1 MNKRDI
7 LDQLIELTELIQNQ
21 TTSLASYESR
31 IPQIEIDITMSNLR
45 KCYEYFHK
53 LNIVNQS
60 SVIHSH
66 LKITLDTI
74 QNEPKEPSNLSS
86 NTEPLFAFIEN
97 DNTPIVTPPINYEEQ
112 HDSNKIITPE
122 VINEDTLDTSIASL
136 NLTHQ
141 QPEMPAESIPQP
153 IEEPVIPLTS
163 STLPEQKPITPSTS
177 FTHPEQEPITP
188 STSFT
193 HPEQEP
199 ITPSTSFTHPE
210 NETIVLTEAKSE
222 PLFPADEEMSSKE
235 APSVTK
241 KSEKNHSPISTGDLF
256 SDNTPTIGESMK
268 PNRPSLAEKFQDNT
282 ELKTVEKKISKKPLK
297 DIKEAIG
304 INDKFLLINEL
315 FKGNQHHYNQALQ
328 FFNLAE
334 GFDEA
339 NGMFSRMKTELGW
352 KEDSKAT
359 QILAELI
366 QRRHPLE

>member
-66 LKITLDTI
+66 LKSTLDTI
-74 QNEPKEPSNLSS
+74 QNESKEPSTLSS

-97 DNTPIVTPPINYEEQ
+97 DNTPVVTPPANYEEQ

-177 FTHPEQEPITP
+177 FTHPE
-188 STSFT
+188 
-193 HPEQEP
+193 
-199 ITPSTSFTHPE
+199 
-210 NETIVLTEAKSE
+210 NETIVLTETKSE
-222 PLFPADEEMSSKE
+222 PLFTADEEMSSKE